1 MHMRLK
7 EKVAIITGASGAI
20 GEATAKKFAME
31 GAKLV
36 LVDLNIEDIQQTAAT
51 IQEIGG
57 ETIGIPV
64 DVTNREKVEQL
75 MNKTMDH
82 YGRVD
87 IVINNAGI
95 TQDAQLVNMTE
106 EQWNSVIDVNL
117 KGVFNIA
124 QAAAKVM
131 KEQNSGVIINAS
143 SVVGT
148 YGNFGQSNYAAS
160 KWGVN
165 GLTKTWAKELGK
177 YGIRVN
183 AIAPGFIST
192 PMVEKMPEK
201 VLEMMKKKSPLNKM
215 GNTEDIAN
223 GYAFLASDE
232 AQFITGTILS
242 IDGGVVI

>member
-1 MHMRLK
+1 MRLK